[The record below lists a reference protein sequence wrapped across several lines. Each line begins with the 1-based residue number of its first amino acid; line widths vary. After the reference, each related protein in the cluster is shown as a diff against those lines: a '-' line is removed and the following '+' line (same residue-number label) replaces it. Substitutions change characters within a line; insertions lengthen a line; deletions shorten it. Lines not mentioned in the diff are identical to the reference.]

1 MPAILSNQ
9 HWVEQILDDV
19 CSKVPSEKIIL
30 TFAGG
35 AYDWRETSIGKSIG
49 YQQAISTAEEKKQD
63 HFRSYFGQLHFTY
76 MDKDS
81 LDHTIYFTD
90 AATNFNVIR
99 MADDWATGGVALWRM
114 GLKTQD
120 LWSFFQKNLSID
132 SLRKQGIDMRK
143 INLCRF
149 K

>member
-1 MPAILSNQ
+1 ML
-9 HWVEQILDDV
+9 
-19 CSKVPSEKIIL
+19 KVPSEKIIL

-35 AYDWRETSIGKSIG
+35 AYDWRETSTGQIHRLSAG
-49 YQQAISTAEEKKQD
+49 YQYCRRKKA
-63 HFRSYFGQLHFTY
+63 RSPSIPMSANLHFTY

-99 MADDWATGGVALWRM
+99 MADDWATGGVALWRWVPE
-114 GLKTQD
+114 D
-120 LWSFFQKNLSID
+120 PRLWTFFQKNLSID
-132 SLRKQGIDMRK
+132 SLKKTGIDMK
-143 INLCRF
+143 APNHGRF